1 NLPSGQEITIFPVTY
16 LLASKI
22 EAFSG
27 RGNNNFYTSHDVEDI
42 VLLLDGCPYLEQ
54 EIEQADEQVKKFIK
68 TWFKNELKDLLEVA
82 SSQLPS
88 ASKNAGR
95 EEILLL
101 LIKRLAQ

>member
-1 NLPSGQEITIFPVTY
+1 MNEQVQMLEKAAK
-16 LLASKI
+16 LLAALNKKI
-22 EAFSG
+22 VFIGGTTISL
-27 RGNNNFYTSHDVEDI
+27 Y
-42 VLLLDGCPYLEQ
+42 LDEVSALDARPYLEQ
-54 EIEQADEQVKKFIK
+54 EIQQADKQVKKFIK
-68 TWFKNELKDLLEVA
+68 TWFKNELKDLLEVS